1 MLPDDAPSPVLLSPK
16 GLTMAPFDSA
26 AASVSIQASPVTIAL
41 LRQRVKTDLTLG
53 ERRKR
58 ELLSALNSYAKY
70 LNINPEH
77 GDATFAANRTKIE
90 RFAPAIADIGQ
101 RRWSNILS
109 HMTLTFRPYGVAGR
123 LRPLPANLRPQWR
136 GLCLT
141 PPHYLSLFP
150 GP

>member
-101 RRWSNILS
+101 RRWGNILS
-109 HMTLTFRPYGVAGR
+109 DMTVTFRRYGVAVPP
-123 LRPLPANLRPQWR
+123 RPLPGHPRPRGRRPQR
-136 GLCLT
+136 T
-141 PPHYLSLFP
+141 PPQDPPLLR
-150 GP
+150 